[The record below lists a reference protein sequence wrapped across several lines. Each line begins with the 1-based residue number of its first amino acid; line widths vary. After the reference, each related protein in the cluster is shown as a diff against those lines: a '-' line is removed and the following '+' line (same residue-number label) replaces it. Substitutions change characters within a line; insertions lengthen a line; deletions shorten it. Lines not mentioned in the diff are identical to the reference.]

1 MCLSIFSRS
10 ARSFC
15 SSLRKREISEAFA
28 LLCVLL
34 LFGGFALASSP
45 TTETPPFK
53 PEISS
58 FVQTFFDFLVSLS
71 ADFAGVEG
79 AALPLGAGIGDEL
92 CEGGAPEPEDCALTR
107 SAAPKSAATANA
119 R

>member
-28 LLCVLL
+28 PLCVLP
-34 LFGGFALASSP
+34 LFGGFAFASSP

-58 FVQTFFDFLVSLS
+58 FVQTFFGFLVSLS
-71 ADFAGVEG
+71 GDFAGIEG
-79 AALPLGAGIGDEL
+79 AAPPPLGAGLDDEL
-92 CEGGAPEPEDCALTR
+92 CEGGAPEREDCA
-107 SAAPKSAATANA
+107 
-119 R
+119 